1 MWGQSAWVG
10 GQRRRGQVQ
19 PRRWTGTLAPGTAVA
34 LAQARYGQTG
44 FATLKGGSCG
54 KSYVRVLVKT
64 SALLLRTSIVG
75 QRRVWAGG
83 LLLFSW

>member
-1 MWGQSAWVG
+1 MGAGRVG
-10 GQRRRGQVQ
+10 GWSAVVVDKSNRDDG
-19 PRRWTGTLAPGTAVA
+19 LAPGTVVA

-64 SALLLRTSIVG
+64 SALLCADKHRGPTARVG
-75 QRRVWAGG
+75 RD

>member
-10 GQRRRGQVQ
+10 GQRGRAQVQ
-19 PRRWTGTLAPGTAVA
+19 PRRWTGTLAPGTVVA

-64 SALLLRTSIVG
+64 SALLCVDKHRGPTARVG
-75 QRRVWAGG
+75 RG